1 MDIRALYDEKLTT
14 PEEAVSSIAS
24 GSHLSMGMFAAE
36 PPALLKALADRAT
49 RGDIGDL
56 RVYYFETAKL
66 PVILFCAMS

>member
-49 RGDIGDL
+49 RGIL
-56 RVYYFETAKL
+56 AIYAFTILKRPKL